1 MDVTFL
7 IGNGFDIGV
16 GLPSK
21 FVDFFPVYEK
31 NSKGKSDEI
40 QELAKNIEG
49 NYETWADFEAA
60 LGEYTAQFTLD
71 QKKKIE
77 KQVEDFLIDFG
88 KYLKNQERNIRYK
101 NKQDI
106 ANKMKKAIKDFYL
119 SLQREA
125 AKDIQN
131 ILSAYGA
138 GAITYNFL
146 SFNYTS
152 ILEGCLNTIPDKI
165 VATRKLNNQLIN
177 DKVGE
182 VVHVHGTYDD
192 SPVLGVGDANQIVN
206 DEFAEDSW
214 FKDRFVKPTLYKR
227 LKNGN
232 DSDALSV
239 INKSAIV
246 CIYGMSLGKTD
257 IFWWKALM
265 VWLAKDRGRRLIVF
279 RYDDKFSPASTLDR
293 LDIEDSIIKKLDDF
307 RDNKHVPMDSL
318 KDRIYIAVSDNIF
331 AMDLRRNELEE
342 QQEVMQRALELAGS
356 YKLPSEEMIKVV
368 DDVIARQTA
377 LEKVKKNPK
386 RNKDLV
392 DSSGNKV
399 EGNN

>member
-31 NSKGKSDEI
+31 NSKGKPDEI
-40 QELAKNIEG
+40 RELANNIG
-49 NYETWADFEAA
+49 KDYETWADFEAA
-60 LGEYTAQFTLD
+60 LGQYTAQFTPD

-88 KYLKNQERNIRYK
+88 KYLKNQERNIRYR

-106 ANKMKKAIKDFYL
+106 ANKMKKAIRDFYL
-119 SLQREA
+119 SLQRLA
-125 AKDIQN
+125 AEDIRH
-131 ILSAYGA
+131 IMSIYGTES
-138 GAITYNFL
+138 ITYNFV
-146 SFNYTS
+146 SFNYTN
-152 ILEGCLNTIPDKI
+152 ILEKCLNTIPDKI
-165 VATRKLNNQLIN
+165 VATRKIGEKLID
-177 DKVGE
+177 DKIGKVI
-182 VVHVHGTYDD
+182 HAHGTYGD
-192 SPVLGVGDANQIVN
+192 SPVMGVGDAQQIAN
-206 DEFAEDSW
+206 KELSRDRW
-214 FKDRFVKPTLYKR
+214 FTDRFVKSDLCR
-227 LKNGN
+227 RINNAN
-232 DSDALSV
+232 DSDALFE
-239 INKSAIV
+239 INKSTII

-257 IFWWKALM
+257 IRWWKALM
-265 VWLAKDRGRRLIVF
+265 EWLSQDRNRRLVIF
-279 RYDDKFSPASTLDR
+279 HYDENFSQAAPLYR
-293 LDIEDSIIKKLDDF
+293 LDIEDDIIEKLDTF
-307 RDNKHVPMDSL
+307 RDNKRVSMDSL
-318 KDRIYIAVSDNIF
+318 RGKIHVAVSDNIF
-331 AMDLRRNELEE
+331 EMNLRRNEWEE

-368 DDVIARQTA
+368 DDMIARQTA
-377 LEKVKKNPK
+377 LEKLKKNPK